1 MLWGVILIGPF
12 CLFCFAAQMRY
23 LEKGKSSLFLN
34 VPQAIS
40 ALRATGNL
48 PDSLLWL
55 LHPVLYTDL
64 QHSDSLNISLA
75 GHYGVNLMKQLCV
88 TLYP

>member
-1 MLWGVILIGPF
+1 
-12 CLFCFAAQMRY
+12 MRY

-48 PDSLLWL
+48 PEKTSLAPAPRALQRSS
-55 LHPVLYTDL
+55 VLPELTAVKL
-64 QHSDSLNISLA
+64 TDSLNISLA
-75 GHYGVNLMKQLCV
+75 GHYGVSLTKQLCV